1 MCEDLLEIVNKQ
13 VSATSLGV
21 VILFPKGILFTIDFN
36 FSSPFLSVLIHLSY
50 AGVQLSEIIMALTLI
65 ESLIKST
72 AHSRVKPSIPP
83 FEAAYPEVPPCP
95 VSATLDPIFKIFPFV
110 FLMYGKQYFVIAK

>member
-36 FSSPFLSVLIHLSY
+36 FSSPSLSVLIQLLY
-50 AGVQLSEIIMALTLI
+50 AGVQLSEIIIALTLI
-65 ESLIKST
+65 ESLIRST
-72 AHSRVKPSIPP
+72 AHSRVKPSTPP
-83 FEAAYPEVPPCP
+83 FDAVYPEVPPCP
-95 VSATLDPIFKIFPFV
+95 VSATLDHIFKIFPLA
-110 FLMYGKQYFVIAK
+110 FLILE

>member
-36 FSSPFLSVLIHLSY
+36 FSSPSLSVLIQLSY
-50 AGVQLSEIIMALTLI
+50 AGVQLSEIIMAL
-65 ESLIKST
+65 
-72 AHSRVKPSIPP
+72 
-83 FEAAYPEVPPCP
+83 
-95 VSATLDPIFKIFPFV
+95 
-110 FLMYGKQYFVIAK
+110 